1 MQPNGMPGD
10 VVENLSRLCD
20 DTILYEQYLD
30 FLKCRRFRQTLLCHS
45 SAPLNRQLSGESV
58 TGFYVASPA
67 RPKSRMADVHA
78 VSMETYG
85 SLDGV
90 TFETDHPLA
99 KAALSLLAEVW
110 PAYIPFDQLLT
121 AAQENYSPGPRQSDS
136 SPEDRQLLAN
146 FLFRL
151 YSAGLLEL
159 HTQPPPFTTHASM
172 HPKASPLARIQI
184 RTSAFVTSLRHRTV
198 KIDDPITKSLVQLLD
213 GTNGL
218 KSLQQ
223 EVANSLQGNLPP
235 EQAAAIMPRLTGT
248 NLDEALRSLAGLA
261 LLIA

>member
-1 MQPNGMPGD
+1 
-10 VVENLSRLCD
+10 
-20 DTILYEQYLD
+20 
-30 FLKCRRFRQTLLCHS
+30 
-45 SAPLNRQLSGESV
+45 
-58 TGFYVASPA
+58 
-67 RPKSRMADVHA
+67 
-78 VSMETYG
+78 METYE
-85 SLDGV
+85 SLEGV

-121 AAQENYSPGPRQSDS
+121 AAQENYSPGPCRSDS

-159 HTQPPPFTTHASM
+159 HTQPPPFTTHVST

-184 RTSAFVTSLRHRTV
+184 GTSVFVTSLRHFTV
-198 KIDDPITKSLVQLLD
+198 KIDDPIAKSLLQLLD
-213 GTNGL
+213 GTNDL
-218 KSLQQ
+218 KNLQQ
-223 EVANSLQGNLPP
+223 GVGNSLQESLPP
-235 EQAAAIMPRLTGT
+235 EQAATIMPRLTAT
-248 NLDEALRSLAGLA
+248 SLDEALRSLAGIA